1 MPAKKFIIPFAS
13 TGDRAP
19 VPDALQPSG
28 SVSYAQGFGP
38 DYELDKA
45 INPVNAKD
53 VPRDQTNQ
61 IYFDLTDAVGEQ
73 QLYGAA
79 LWGADRAPYPIN
91 AQAYHDGKLWRSSI
105 ANNNG
110 VPGVAGWADVSG
122 SALQAA
128 NNLSDLANVS
138 TARSNLGLGTAAT
151 ATLTTSA
158 TDATTGRVTKVGDFG
173 LGLLTGAPLISLDST
188 TTATGFYRW
197 AAGDGTPPAGN
208 VGNAVVLLQRLDSNI
223 STQTFINVRGI
234 ATPVR
239 IWIRTSST
247 ANVWGGWV
255 ELATTDSLIGVG
267 QTWQDVTGS
276 RVKGTTYTNSTGRPI
291 QILVQYQDDAISG
304 VGATFNVGSLTRTTS
319 DLTGGTSYP
328 YWFSAVIPHGIT
340 YSISGG
346 VTIPAWWELR

>member
-53 VPRDQTNQ
+53 VPRNQTNQ
-61 IYFDLTDAVGEQ
+61 IYFDLTGAVGEQ
-73 QLYGAA
+73 QLYGVA
-79 LWGADRAPYPIN
+79 LWGAERAPYPIN

-110 VPGVAGWADVSG
+110 VPGVAGWTDVSG
-122 SALQAA
+122 NALLAV
-128 NNLSDLANVS
+128 NNLSDLANTN
-138 TARSNLGLGTAAT
+138 TARTNLGLGTAAT

-158 TDATTGRVTKVGDFG
+158 TDATTGRVLKVGDFG
-173 LGLLTGAPLISLDST
+173 LGFSTGAPLISLDST

-197 AAGDGTPPAGN
+197 AAGDGTPPVGN
-208 VGNAVVLLQRLDSNI
+208 VGNAVVLLQRLDPNI

-239 IWIRTSST
+239 IWVRTSST
-247 ANVWGGWV
+247 ANTWGDWV
-255 ELATTDSLIGVG
+255 ELATTGSMIGIG
-267 QTWQDVTGS
+267 QTWQNVIGS
-276 RVKGTTYTNSTGRPI
+276 RVSGTTYTNTTGKP
-291 QILVQYQDDAISG
+291 ILVNISVAVDNGETATITVDGVIAASVYQANTGNSNLPLSVI
-304 VGATFNVGSLTRTTS
+304 VPNGSTYLLTRPAPTS
-319 DLTGGTSYP
+319 IAH
-328 YWFSAVIPHGIT
+328 WA
-340 YSISGG
+340 
-346 VTIPAWWELR
+346 ELR